1 MNHNMMPGEVSIH
14 NNLMFGQRPGY
25 GPAMMQPVNQNVM
38 MYGSGMGM
46 LTTPDHMYP
55 DQDVHIFIE
64 SCKVKLIMLSKQK
77 WL

>member
-46 LTTPDHMYP
+46 LTTPAC
-55 DQDVHIFIE
+55 Q
-64 SCKVKLIMLSKQK
+64 S
-77 WL
+77 